1 MGLEY
6 YCIEFLMMFGLW
18 CSLISKIV
26 LSQSLILILFFF
38 FLLLFYN
45 SNNYPKLSCVEGT

>member
-45 SNNYPKLSCVEGT
+45 SNN